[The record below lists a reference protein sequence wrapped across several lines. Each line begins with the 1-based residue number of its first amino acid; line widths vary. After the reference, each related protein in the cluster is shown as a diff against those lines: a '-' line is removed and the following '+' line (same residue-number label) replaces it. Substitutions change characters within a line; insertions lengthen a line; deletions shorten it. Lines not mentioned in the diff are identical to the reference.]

1 MTRSADKQEE
11 QQQEQEQEQEEEE
24 ALFKAIAVNEVDAGR
39 RGERGRGG
47 AIGCK
52 LVERNKG
59 QTQLT

>member
-1 MTRSADKQEE
+1 MN
-11 QQQEQEQEQEEEE
+11 EEE

>member
-1 MTRSADKQEE
+1 MN
-11 QQQEQEQEQEEEE
+11 EEE

-59 QTQLT
+59 QTQLTSRHSRPSARVTVL